1 MTDQDLLF
9 QTEDQ
14 LPSSEP
20 TQEAQTEKYLLFL
33 SSGLLFGV
41 PASAVVEIITNHVI
55 TWVPLLP
62 GHVRGVINL
71 RGQILPI
78 LDIRLLLAQE
88 DRENTCIIILQTG
101 DEQVGILVDQVE
113 KMVDVDTSTILPV
126 PPRSAQELVSGMCSL
141 DGGQTMMVFDCVRLL
156 EHT

>member
-20 TQEAQTEKYLLFL
+20 TQEVQTEKYLLFL

-62 GHVRGVINL
+62 DHV

-78 LDIRLLLAQE
+78 LDIRRLLAQE

-141 DGGQTMMVFDCVRLL
+141 EGGQTMMVFDCVRLL

>member
-1 MTDQDLLF
+1 MTEQDLLF

-14 LPSSEP
+14 VASEP
-20 TQEAQTEKYLLFL
+20 IQEVQTEKYLLFQ
-33 SSGLLFGV
+33 SSELLFGV
-41 PASAVVEIITNHVI
+41 PASQVVEIITNHVI

-62 GHVRGVINL
+62 GYVRGVINL

-78 LDIRLLLAQE
+78 LDIRRVLAQE

-113 KMVDVDTSTILPV
+113 KMVDVDISAILPV
-126 PPRSAQELVSGMCSL
+126 PPRSAQELVGGMCSL
-141 DGGQTMMVFDCVRLL
+141 DDGQTMMVFDCARLL
-156 EHT
+156 EHA

>member
-1 MTDQDLLF
+1 MTEQDVLF

-14 LPSSEP
+14 VSSEP
-20 TQEAQTEKYLLFL
+20 VQEVQTEKYLLFQ
-33 SSGLLFGV
+33 SGGLLFGV
-41 PASAVVEIITNHVI
+41 PAENVVEIITNHVI

-62 GHVRGVINL
+62 DHVRGVINL

-78 LDIRLLLAQE
+78 LDIRRLLSQGDQE
-88 DRENTCIIILQTG
+88 SACIIILQTG
-101 DEQVGILVDQVE
+101 DEQVGILVDYVE

-141 DGGQTMMVFDCVRLL
+141 EEGQTMMVFDCVRLL

>member
-1 MTDQDLLF
+1 MTEQDLLF

-14 LPSSEP
+14 LSPEP
-20 TQEAQTEKYLLFL
+20 TEEVQTEKYLLFQ

-41 PASAVVEIITNHVI
+41 PASQVVEIITNHVI

-62 GHVRGVINL
+62 NHVRGVINL

-78 LDIRLLLAQE
+78 LDIRRLLSQE
-88 DRENTCIIILQTG
+88 EQDNTCIIILQAD

-113 KMVDVDTSTILPV
+113 KMVDVDISAILPA
-126 PPRSAQELVSGMCSL
+126 PPRSAQKLVGGMCSL
-141 DGGQTMMVFDCVRLL
+141 DDSQTMMVFDCARLL
-156 EHT
+156 AHA

>member
-1 MTDQDLLF
+1 MTEQDVLF

-14 LPSSEP
+14 QASEP
-20 TQEAQTEKYLLFL
+20 VQETQTEKFLLFL

-55 TWVPLLP
+55 TWIPLVPD
-62 GHVRGVINL
+62 HVRGVINL

-78 LDIRLLLAQE
+78 LDIRRLLGQE
-88 DRENTCIIILQTG
+88 DHDNTCIMILQTG
-101 DEQVGILVDQVE
+101 DDQVGILVDQVE
-113 KMVDVDTSTILPV
+113 KMVDVDTTSILPV

-141 DGGQTMMVFDCVRLL
+141 EDGQTMMVFDCVRLL
-156 EHT
+156 EHA